1 MGPNQNNGQNATK
14 YHYQWQK
21 NILLPGLRVSTL
33 LLTRPL
39 SIYQWK
45 EKTLLPGVRVLTS
58 ILWVNLLVV
67 VFSSVSDKSSRIL
80 TLKNYGSILYSRSKK
95 LYLSIKKKTLWPRES
110 FNLTFVEASRYLP
123 MKKSLCYR
131 AWEFQPHFWRG
142 LKVITNEKKDFAIG
156 RVSFN
161 LNHLS

>member
-95 LYLSIKKKTLWPRES
+95 LYLSIKKRLCDHVRVSTSLLLRPQGIYQWKKAFVTERES
-110 FNLTFVEASRYLP
+110 FNLTFDQW
-123 MKKSLCYR
+123 KKRLCYR
-131 AWEFQPHFWRG
+131 AQ
-142 LKVITNEKKDFAIG
+142 
-156 RVSFN
+156 S
-161 LNHLS
+161 S